1 MKRFDYEHGN
11 IVYDDVTLEDDD
23 GLTYYET
30 VSVPAYFVF
39 DRLKGCENRIAA
51 CETRDDA
58 ERIVNA
64 LNAQQEPIMATYEE
78 DYRKAP
84 HFVEVDG
91 PTHDK
96 WPVPSY
102 AYLNANYTDD
112 DLVEDF
118 DAEADKAEYRSAM
131 FWPGFLLGGV
141 FVAFWCLVFVSG
153 MTKL

>member
-1 MKRFDYEHGN
+1 MKRFDYEHGHAVHE
-11 IVYDDVTLEDDD
+11 IDVTNDFGESSSHS
-23 GLTYYET
+23 
-30 VSVPAYFVF
+30 VSLPAYLVF

-64 LNAQQEPIMATYEE
+64 LNAQQEPTMATYEE

-84 HFVEVDG
+84 QFVEADT
-91 PTHDK
+91 PPREK

-102 AYLNANYTDD
+102 AAFHTELTDD
-112 DLVEDF
+112 DPVEDF
-118 DAEADKAEYRSAM
+118 DAEEDKTEYRSTM

-153 MTKL
+153 VAKL